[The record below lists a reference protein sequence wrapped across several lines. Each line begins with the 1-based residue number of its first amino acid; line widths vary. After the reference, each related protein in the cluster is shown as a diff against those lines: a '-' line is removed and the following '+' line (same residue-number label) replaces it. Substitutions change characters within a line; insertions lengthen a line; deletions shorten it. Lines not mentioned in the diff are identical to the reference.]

1 MNHFD
6 NRQTKTKGKL
16 RVLYFTPIF
25 TYSDIRIE
33 NYMTNEVNAVVRNY
47 KNIEYLIYSTTR
59 PKQNEVIKYRDRIL
73 LVNRISYKSLIFIKD
88 MIKIFTK
95 FKPQVIHSHYV
106 APSIFVNIFAKIFR
120 VPTILHGRGQDVN
133 YWPYH
138 SVKSKILLLMT
149 GKLNNMILT
158 VCKSMKNDCLR
169 FKITKNKI
177 KVIYNGIDFIK
188 FSPKTKTFFSNQRPL
203 ELLHVGSFNPR
214 KGQHLIIKAC
224 RKIKEHNIKFHL
236 TLIGGGIHRQTL
248 DDLINKYDLEDY
260 VDLLGVVDHKNL
272 PNYMEKADL
281 LVFPSITEGLPNAV
295 LEAMSMKLVVIM
307 TRVDGNLEL
316 AQNIGS
322 ILVDINNPQQLFEAI
337 LHYYNN
343 PKEIEIGGEINRNF
357 IVKTFSWDKHA
368 KELYQVYNSL
378 ANKRKNINEKQ

>member
-188 FSPKTKTFFSNQRPL
+188 FSPKTKTFFSNQRPS